1 MISQDDPMVAPS
13 REEKQKQTSFLRF
26 AYKYIGIEE
35 DDGDLG
41 RSATEASQG
50 GGKPTARG

>member
-1 MISQDDPMVAPS
+1 MISQEDPMVAPS
-13 REEKQKQTSFLRF
+13 REEKQKQTSFIWF

-35 DDGDLG
+35 DDVDLS

-50 GGKPTARG
+50 GGKPTTR